1 MKKPAILKNYSTDIL
16 VIGAGPAGLSAGI
29 EAAKAGVST
38 LLIDDNLT
46 PGGQLVK
53 QTHMFFGSSEE
64 LAGTRGFDIAKHLA
78 KEYKK
83 AGGKLLTN
91 TFALGHYTGGIVTA
105 ISNDV
110 MTSIHYKK
118 LIVATGAFENI
129 QQFPNN
135 DLPGVYGA
143 GGFQTLM
150 NSQGV
155 LPGENVLVVGAG
167 NIGLIVAYQ
176 IMQSGGKVVAV
187 AEMRDKIA
195 GYQVHAAKIKRMGV
209 PILLSH
215 IVKNVTGKGKVKQAT
230 LVGVDER
237 IKEIQGSEFSVKC
250 DAVCLATGLSP
261 LCELLISAGIGMKF
275 IPELKGW
282 VPIHGCD
289 QRTACEDIFVAG
301 DVSGIE
307 EASSAM
313 VTGRIAGAT
322 AAYELLR
329 KHDVEEITRPLKQRL
344 ENLRQ
349 GPVSK
354 HIRTGKQKLFTNS
367 YDHQHYS
374 EPIKSEKV
382 DCTKTAGLIIECN
395 QPIPCNPCIDSCK
408 RGAIKNDGT
417 LIGVP
422 CCDMDSCSGCKK
434 CLVSCPGLAMFYIDS
449 KRKDNQV
456 EITIAY
462 ETVPVPKPGDVWEAI
477 SRDGEVLG
485 KAKITAAITHERF
498 DKKYLVS
505 FLVDKKFAN
514 QARHVAPVGSVKP
527 LEKLPAKSCKS
538 ETIICRCQDVTETAV
553 REAIASG
560 HATLVDLKR
569 VLRIGM
575 GPCQGKS
582 CENLVRNILCET
594 LHQKPSEITPLT
606 TRTPLKP
613 VPLTVLADAE
623 LKEDY
628 YA

>member
-1 MKKPAILKNYSTDIL
+1 MKKPAILKHYSTEVLI
-16 VIGAGPAGLSAGI
+16 IGAGPAGLSAGI
-29 EAAKAGVST
+29 EAAKTGAST
-38 LLIDDNLT
+38 LLIDDNAN

-83 AGGKLLTN
+83 AGGKLMCN
-91 TFALGHYTGGIVTA
+91 TFTLGHHAGGKITA
-105 ISNDV
+105 ISQGVYTN
-110 MTSIHYKK
+110 IHYRR

-129 QQFPNN
+129 PQFPNN

-155 LPGENVLVVGAG
+155 LPGENVLMVGAG
-167 NIGLIVAYQ
+167 NIGLIVSYQ
-176 IMQSGGKVVAV
+176 IMQAGGKVVAV
-187 AEMRDKIA
+187 AEARDKIA

-215 IVKNVTGKGKVKQAT
+215 VVKNVTGKDKVKKAT
-230 LVGVDER
+230 LVEVDEQFN
-237 IKEIQGSEFSVKC
+237 EIAGSEFSVKC

-261 LCELLISAGIGMKF
+261 LCEILTTAGVGMKF

-282 VPIHGCD
+282 VPIHD
-289 QRTACEDIFVAG
+289 ENQRAVGDIFVAG
-301 DVSGIE
+301 DVTGIE
-307 EASSAM
+307 EASAAM
-313 VTGRIAGAT
+313 VTGRIAGANAAADLYNHT
-322 AAYELLR
+322 AE
-329 KHDVEEITRPLKQRL
+329 KITDPLKQRL
-344 ENLRQ
+344 KNLRQ

-354 HIRTGKQKLFTNS
+354 HIRAGKQKLFSNQ
-367 YDHQHYS
+367 YDKQHYS
-374 EPIKSEKV
+374 ESIKIEQSN
-382 DCTKTAGLIIECN
+382 CAGDTGLVIECN

-408 RGAIKNDGT
+408 RGAITNDGS

-422 CCDMDSCSGCKK
+422 CCDMDNCTGCKK
-434 CLVSCPGLAMFYIDS
+434 CLISCPGLAMFYIDS

-462 ETVPVPKPGDVWEAI
+462 ETVPIPKLGDVWEAI
-477 SRDGEVLG
+477 SREGEVLG

-514 QARHVAPVGSVKP
+514 QARHVAPVGAVTP
-527 LEKLPAKSCKS
+527 LEKLRAKPCK
-538 ETIICRCQDVTETAV
+538 EDTIICRCQDVTESQV
-553 REAIASG
+553 LCAIESG
-560 HATLVDLKR
+560 HTTLVDLKR

-575 GPCQGKS
+575 GACQGKS
-582 CENLVRNILCET
+582 CENAVRNILCKT
-594 LHQKPSEITPLT
+594 LKRKPSQVEPLT

-613 VPLTVLADAE
+613 VPLEVFADAE
-623 LKEDY
+623 LLEDR